1 MKITI
6 ENTDRIV
13 QIQTPDGRCMIPAR
27 VWEGK
32 TESGIFV
39 QCLVTRIA
47 APAGENLDQ
56 FARELTETRPPQVE
70 NVFPLRMIL

>member
-6 ENTDRIV
+6 ESTTQIV
-13 QIQTPDGRCMIPAR
+13 QVESSDGGMIPAR
-27 VWEGK
+27 VWEGH

-39 QCLVTRIA
+39 HCLITRIA
-47 APAGENLDQ
+47 APSTENLEQ
-56 FARELTETRPPQVE
+56 FDRKLRECRPPEVA